1 MISIK
6 ELLLLGLLLVII
18 IASVTDLIID
28 STQHASWLHLI
39 GESLVIIL
47 SSGGI
52 TYLLREIWQRKKDNL
67 ILKNQLEVT
76 QQDLSI
82 TQAKLKAIGKQYIQS
97 TDSRSVQR
105 MAVYQ

>member
-1 MISIK
+1 M
-6 ELLLLGLLLVII
+6 LLLGLLLVII

-67 ILKNQLEVT
+67 ILKNQLEVVIPP
-76 QQDLSI
+76 LI
-82 TQAKLKAIGKQYIQS
+82 TEVK
-97 TDSRSVQR
+97 SRG
-105 MAVYQ
+105 